1 MLKLVPALVAAAVL
15 ALAAGSAS
23 AEERMWIGFHDDP
36 TLRYGP
42 RPAGRAGRRA
52 GRERDDR
59 ADARRVAQRRAE
71 APRKCDERVR
81 PSYRFAD
88 LDEFVRN
95 AQERGMEVLMTIW
108 GTPKWANGGKGPA
121 YLPTKM
127 ADFQNFTR
135 ALATRYSGR
144 RPGYPFV
151 RFYGI
156 WNESNLGNFL
166 APQFNSAGKIV
177 SPAAYA
183 KLAAAGY
190 AGIKAGSPRAQVAIG
205 ETSSN
210 GKDKPKAGA
219 TDSTTPGTFAKLVAQ
234 ANKKLKFDAWAQHPY
249 PVPVNQGP
257 EQKVRYPNVAFS
269 TMKQFE
275 TDLDK
280 WFGRKN
286 IPIWITEYGNETKPG
301 EPKGVTEAQQAAYV
315 PQAIA
320 IAKKDKRIPM
330 FVWFV
335 FRDSSGSPW
344 QSGVYRTTGA
354 AKPAASRWAAAAKP
368 VDRLNGK
375 VTVKGG
381 TANPAVN
388 VNYRDMC
395 ANNAAGATVGVVSRT
410 FRGAQVVQAGR
421 RRHCS
426 RSTARSRSGSP
437 ASSSRR
443 VRPTA
448 SRWTRTRPR
457 RPRSGGRSR
466 SSVPSPSAGCHG
478 LRNPF
483 MLAGRHCTTPQE
495 VKARKR
501 VEP

>member
-1 MLKLVPALVAAAVL
+1 MVPALARLLVAATVVL

-36 TLRYGP
+36 VLRYGSNRQAELGKVRGANATIVRTLVEWRSVAP
-42 RPAGRAGRRA
+42 KRPKSATNSFDPA
-52 GRERDDR
+52 
-59 ADARRVAQRRAE
+59 
-71 APRKCDERVR
+71 
-81 PSYRFAD
+81 YRFAD

-95 AQERGMEVLMTIW
+95 TQQRGMEVLMTIW

-127 ADFQNFTR
+127 ADFQNFAR
-135 ALATRYSGR
+135 ALATRYNGR
-144 RPGYPFV
+144 RAGYPFV

-166 APQFNSAGKIV
+166 APQFDKKGKIV

-190 AGIKAGSPRAQVAIG
+190 AGIKAGSPKALVAIG

-210 GKDKPKAGA
+210 GKDKPKQGS

-257 EQKVRYPNVAFS
+257 AQKVRYPNVAFS

-275 TDLDK
+275 KDLDK

-315 PQAIA
+315 TQAIA
-320 IAKKDKRIPM
+320 FAKKDPRIPM
-330 FVWFV
+330 FIWFV
-335 FRDSSGSPW
+335 FRDSASSPW
-344 QSGVYRTTGA
+344 QSGVYRTSGA
-354 AKPAASRWAAAAKP
+354 AKPAASRWASAAKT
-368 VDRLNGK
+368 VDKLNGK
-375 VTVKGG
+375 VTRQGRHRQ
-381 TANPAVN
+381 PARQRQLPRHVHEQ
-388 VNYRDMC
+388 R
-395 ANNAAGATVGVVSRT
+395 AGH
-410 FRGAQVVQAGR
+410 AGR
-421 RRHCS
+421 RHLARRPGQQQHS
-426 RSTARSRSGSP
+426 RRLGPDLDTARVRLHDHGPPHGSRGREGP
-437 ASSSRR
+437 QLPSRD
-443 VRPTA
+443 
-448 SRWTRTRPR
+448 R
-457 RPRSGGRSR
+457 RE
-466 SSVPSPSAGCHG
+466 HG
-478 LRNPF
+478 HDTGQTEDHHDRRY
-483 MLAGRHCTTPQE
+483 LAG
-495 VKARKR
+495 
-501 VEP
+501 

>member
-1 MLKLVPALVAAAVL
+1 VPALARLLVAATAVL
-15 ALAAGSAS
+15 ALTAGSAS

-36 TLRYGP
+36 VLRYGP
-42 RPAGRAGRRA
+42 DRLHEMDAVRASNATIVRTLVEWRSVAPKRPASAA
-52 GRERDDR
+52 NAFD
-59 ADARRVAQRRAE
+59 
-71 APRKCDERVR
+71 

-95 AQERGMEVLMTIW
+95 AQQRGMEVLMTIW

-127 ADFQNFTR
+127 ADFQNFAR
-135 ALATRYSGR
+135 AVATRYNGR
-144 RPGYPFV
+144 RAGYPFV

-190 AGIKAGSPRAQVAIG
+190 AGIKAGSPKALVAIG

-210 GKDKPKAGA
+210 GKDKPKAGS

-257 EQKVRYPNVAFS
+257 GQKVRYPNVAFS

-286 IPIWITEYGNETKPG
+286 IPVWITEYGNETKPG
-301 EPKGVTEAQQAAYV
+301 EPKGVTEAQQAAYI
-315 PQAIA
+315 PQAIGMA
-320 IAKKDKRIPM
+320 AKDPRVQM

-335 FRDSSGSPW
+335 MQDSPGSLW
-344 QSGVYRTTGA
+344 QSGVYRQDATPKRAQPVFAKT
-354 AKPAASRWAAAAKP
+354 AKPLSP
-368 VDRLNGK
+368 VNGK
-375 VTVKGG
+375 MTVRGG
-381 TANPAVN
+381 TKNPKITV
-388 VNYRDMC
+388 YLREYC
-395 ANNAAGATVGVVSRT
+395 ANNPAGATVGYTIRSYLKSKLVSVSQGAAPLGLDCTVKPRVAKLTVAKKKTYRVTVTANTATTAEVLRT
-410 FRGAQVVQAGR
+410 ITIVGA
-421 RRHCS
+421 
-426 RSTARSRSGSP
+426 
-437 ASSSRR
+437 
-443 VRPTA
+443 
-448 SRWTRTRPR
+448 
-457 RPRSGGRSR
+457 
-466 SSVPSPSAGCHG
+466 
-478 LRNPF
+478 
-483 MLAGRHCTTPQE
+483 
-495 VKARKR
+495 
-501 VEP
+501 

>member
-1 MLKLVPALVAAAVL
+1 MPALARLLVAAAAVL

-36 TLRYGP
+36 VLRYGSNRQAELDKVRGANATIVRTLVEWRSVAP
-42 RPAGRAGRRA
+42 KRPKSATNSFDPA
-52 GRERDDR
+52 
-59 ADARRVAQRRAE
+59 
-71 APRKCDERVR
+71 
-81 PSYRFAD
+81 YRFDD

-95 AQERGMEVLMTIW
+95 TQQRGMEVLMTIW

-127 ADFQNFTR
+127 ADFQNFAR
-135 ALATRYSGR
+135 ALATRYNGR
-144 RPGYPFV
+144 RAGYPFV

-166 APQFNSAGKIV
+166 APQFDKKGKIV

-190 AGIKAGSPRAQVAIG
+190 AGIKAGSPKALVAIG

-210 GKDKPKAGA
+210 GKDKPKQGS

-257 EQKVRYPNVAFS
+257 AQKVRYPNVAFS

-275 TDLDK
+275 KDLDK

-286 IPIWITEYGNETKPG
+286 IPVWITEYGNETKPG

-320 IAKKDKRIPM
+320 FAKKDPRIPM
-330 FVWFV
+330 FIWFV
-335 FRDSSGSPW
+335 FRDSAGSPW
-344 QSGVYRTTGA
+344 QSGVYRTSGA
-354 AKPAASRWAAAAKP
+354 AKPAASKWASAAKAC
-368 VDRLNGK
+368 RQAERQGERQ
-375 VTVKGG
+375 GRHRQ
-381 TANPAVN
+381 PARHRQLPRHVHEQ
-388 VNYRDMC
+388 R
-395 ANNAAGATVGVVSRT
+395 AGH
-410 FRGAQVVQAGR
+410 AGR
-421 RRHCS
+421 RHLARRPGQQQHS
-426 RSTARSRSGSP
+426 RRLGPDLDTARVRLHDHGPPHGSRGRARAAPTEPRSP
-437 ASSSRR
+437 
-443 VRPTA
+443 
-448 SRWTRTRPR
+448 RTRPR
-457 RPRSGGRSR
+457 HRPS
-466 SSVPSPSAGCHG
+466 
-478 LRNPF
+478 
-483 MLAGRHCTTPQE
+483 
-495 VKARKR
+495 
-501 VEP
+501 

>member
-1 MLKLVPALVAAAVL
+1 MLVLARVLVAATAVL

-36 TLRYGP
+36 VLRYGP
-42 RPAGRAGRRA
+42 DRLAELDAVRGANATIVRTLVEWRSVAPTRPGSAANA
-52 GRERDDR
+52 FD
-59 ADARRVAQRRAE
+59 
-71 APRKCDERVR
+71 

-108 GTPKWANGGKGPA
+108 GTPKWANGGKGPQ

-127 ADFQNFTR
+127 ADFQTFTR

-183 KLAAAGY
+183 KLAAAGW

-219 TDSTTPGTFAKLVAQ
+219 TDSTTPGTFARLLAQ
-234 ANKKLKFDAWAQHPY
+234 ANKRLRFDAWAQHPY

-257 EQKVRYPNVAFS
+257 GQKVRYPNVAFS

-275 TDLDK
+275 RDLDK

-320 IAKKDKRIPM
+320 FAKKDPRIPM

-335 FRDSSGSPW
+335 FRDSAGSPW
-344 QSGVYRTTGA
+344 QSGVYRASGA
-354 AKPAASRWAAAAKP
+354 AKPAATRWAAAAKTA
-368 VDRLNGK
+368 DRLNGK
-375 VTVKGG
+375 LTVKGG
-381 TANPAVN
+381 TANPLVN
-388 VNYRDMC
+388 VNFRDMC
-395 ANNAAGATVGVVSRT
+395 TNNVPGASVGVTWRA
-410 FRGAQVVQAGR
+410 FRGAV
-421 RRHCS
+421 
-426 RSTARSRSGSP
+426 
-437 ASSSRR
+437 
-443 VRPTA
+443 
-448 SRWTRTRPR
+448 
-457 RPRSGGRSR
+457 
-466 SSVPSPSAGCHG
+466 SAGAGQTSTG
-478 LRNPF
+478 LAF
-483 MLAGRHCTTPQE
+483 DCTITVRLTGLVVAKGQTYRAEIDANTAITP
-495 VKARKR
+495 AKR
-501 VEP
+501 RTITIVGS